1 MKITLP
7 QRKYYWDVVIPAYM
21 KILGG
26 DKYETHEWIKREF
39 KIRSLSN
46 VNGISTKEF
55 ADKLLEMQELAARL
69 FDVYIKDPN
78 ETKTM

>member
-1 MKITLP
+1 
-7 QRKYYWDVVIPAYM
+7 M